1 MIATLPPLNDDQLI
15 HQQRVKQHV
24 DSIIAKNGQMPFFD
38 YMNQALYAP
47 GLGYYQAG
55 SQKFGASGDFVTSP
69 ELSPLFGWALA
80 NQCAPI
86 LQALDN
92 SSVLEFG
99 AGSGQ
104 LALDVLRRLRDLQQ
118 LPQHYYIVEI
128 SADLVERQR
137 QTLTQE
143 PELLQSVSWL
153 PALPEDFVGVV
164 LANEVLDAMPIELF
178 CWHENQLHRG
188 LVGTVDQQWQLLWQ
202 VQSNEWLPAA
212 IQSFREQWPQP
223 YLSEFNPMLASWLQ
237 QLHQSMRAG
246 VVLLIDYGF
255 PASEYYHPDRQQGTL
270 MCHYRHHAHTDPLI
284 YPGLQDIT
292 AHVDFS
298 AVAHAASDCGFAVSG
313 FASQANFLLACD
325 ILDGVSSSD
334 QQQSMRESQQL
345 QTLLMPA
352 EMGELFK
359 VMALSKV
366 YDEPLQGF
374 AKQDQRHRL

>member
-1 MIATLPPLNDDQLI
+1 MTAALPPLNEEQLV
-15 HQQRVKQHV
+15 HQQRVKQHIN
-24 DSIIAKNGQMPFFD
+24 SILSKSGHVSFFD
-38 YMNQALYAP
+38 FMNQVLYAP

-55 SQKFGASGDFVTSP
+55 SHKFGEHGDFVTAP

-80 NQCAPI
+80 NQCAHI
-86 LQALDN
+86 LRALGN
-92 SSVLEFG
+92 GCVLEFG

-104 LALDVLRRLRDLQQ
+104 LALDVLRRLRELDQ
-118 LPQHYYIVEI
+118 LPEQYCIVEI

-137 QTLTQE
+137 QTLAKE
-143 PELLQSVSWL
+143 PELLQRVTWL
-153 PALPEDFVGVV
+153 SALPENFVGVV

-178 CWHENQLHRG
+178 CWHEDQVHRG
-188 LVGTVDQQWQLLWQ
+188 LVGALDQQWQMLWQ
-202 VQSNEWLPAA
+202 VQSKEWLPAA
-212 IQSFREQWPQP
+212 IQPYLDQWPQP
-223 YLSEFNPMLASWLQ
+223 YLSEFNPMLASWVE
-237 QLHQSMRAG
+237 QLYLSMRAG

-255 PASEYYHPDRQQGTL
+255 PACEYYHSDRQQGTL
-270 MCHYRHHAHTDPLI
+270 MCHYRHYAHTDPLI

-325 ILDGVSSSD
+325 ILGGVSSAN

-359 VMALSKV
+359 VMALNKA
-366 YDEPLQGF
+366 YDEPLLGF